1 MDFGD
6 GVPHKLFCPAVLKGR
21 RYKIPPPP
29 LSLEVVAVSL
39 SPGEAF
45 FCGGEKKG
53 IMEVPTWCE
62 AGESQQLLL
71 SLGDLGDRRSAQD
84 Y

>member
-6 GVPHKLFCPAVLKGR
+6 GVPHKLFCPAVLCA
-21 RYKIPPPP
+21 P

-71 SLGDLGDRRSAQD
+71 SLGDLGDQRSAQD